1 MRIYAQN
8 NPLKRMENC
17 FQLFK
22 NNVSWFVLLVFL
34 SGKGSSRMF
43 GSSVSIK
50 QVSYE
55 SYANKFNHP
64 QSKTKWLSQAL
75 KEGLLV
81 FQIQGV
87 GLRVFY
93 RQLGRRM

>member
-1 MRIYAQN
+1 
-8 NPLKRMENC
+8 
-17 FQLFK
+17 
-22 NNVSWFVLLVFL
+22 
-34 SGKGSSRMF
+34 MF
-43 GSSVSIK
+43 GSSVSIE

-55 SYANKFNHP
+55 SYANKSPIYVSLINVQVNP
-64 QSKTKWLSQAL
+64 QSKTKWISQAL
-75 KEGLLV
+75 KEGLIV

>member
-1 MRIYAQN
+1 
-8 NPLKRMENC
+8 
-17 FQLFK
+17 
-22 NNVSWFVLLVFL
+22 
-34 SGKGSSRMF
+34 MF
-43 GSSVSIK
+43 GSSVSIE

-55 SYANKFNHP
+55 SYANNSPIYVSLIKVQVDP
-64 QSKTKWLSQAL
+64 QSKTKLLSQAL

-81 FQIQGV
+81 FQIQRV